1 MTVDD
6 DFGVLGSANLDIRSF
21 YLNFEINVLMY
32 GQEVTRRLRF
42 AQQRYLNEANLLTL
56 EEWRRRPMLRQYLE
70 SAAALVSPLL

>member
-21 YLNFEINVLMY
+21 FLNFEINVLMY
-32 GQEVTRRLRF
+32 GEQVTRQLRF
-42 AQQRYLNEANLLTL
+42 AQQRYLNEAEPLSL
-56 EEWRRRPMLRQYLE
+56 EQWRTRPVLRQYME